1 MLSLPTSQHWWP
13 MPLRLMLGFGFLY
26 HGLPKVAS
34 SPGHAMF
41 VGMLRDIGVP
51 APDATA
57 WFVGVVE
64 VAGGLAL
71 LAGAFVA
78 LATIP
83 LIIDMLVAAF
93 TVHLPAGFSFMN
105 VIGMNE
111 SGPVLGMP
119 GMEIPF
125 LYIAGLL
132 ALLIGGAGA
141 WSVDARMAAARPGRL
156 T

>member
-13 MPLRLMLGFGFLY
+13 IPLRLMLGFGFLY
-26 HGLPKVAS
+26 HGLPKIVS
-34 SPGHAMF
+34 SRGHAMF

-57 WFVGVVE
+57 WFVGAVE

-83 LIIDMLVAAF
+83 LVIDMLVAAF
-93 TVHLPAGFSFMN
+93 TVHRPAGFSFMN

-141 WSVDARMAAARPGRL
+141 WSVDARLAAARSGRL
-156 T
+156 A

>member
-141 WSVDARMAAARPGRL
+141 WSVDAHMAAARLERL